1 MNKEELIDFEQK
13 IADLFNSKQIKS
25 PIHLYHGNEDF
36 IMEIF
41 KEVDIENDW
50 VCCTWRNHYQA
61 LLKGI
66 PKNKIMESI
75 ILGKSMVLN
84 FYENKFLS
92 SSIVGGI
99 PSIAAGIAYA
109 NKLTNSSSR
118 VWCWVGDMSAET
130 GAFHEAYKF
139 SLYNDLP
146 ITFVIEDNKKS
157 VCTPTSAAWKREKPY
172 YLEQEYDGK
181 IVRQKNLYYYQYT
194 NDKYPHAGAGKRI
207 QF

>member
-1 MNKEELIDFEQK
+1 
-13 IADLFNSKQIKS
+13 
-25 PIHLYHGNEDF
+25 
-36 IMEIF
+36 
-41 KEVDIENDW
+41 
-50 VCCTWRNHYQA
+50 
-61 LLKGI
+61 LKGI
-66 PKNKIMESI
+66 PKNKIMDSI
-75 ILGKSMVLN
+75 IAGKSMVLN

-109 NKLTNSSSR
+109 NKLTNSNSR

-139 SLYNDLP
+139 SLYNNLP